1 MNRMFEPHTRVTRIA
16 YGAVFAA
23 LVAAATSVLNIS
35 IPSTKGY
42 FNLGDMMVYTAAI
55 LTGPLVGG
63 LAGGV
68 GSALS
73 DAYLGYFNF
82 APGTLVIKGLEGL
95 IVGYLF
101 RRRDSHLVE
110 KHWKAVTL
118 VMSGVLFLLIASMD
132 SFYFSGGVNLET
144 DFLGMMMGGYSF
156 SAYFDTLL
164 VGGAVAATLVACWG
178 FRSEPKLGWASLSIV
193 LGGAEMI
200 AGYFTYE
207 VSLLG
212 VPVPGA
218 LVEVPVNGAQLV
230 FGLVG
235 ALFLTEG
242 VAAVFKRPSAR
253 TPRPTPP

>member
-1 MNRMFEPHTRVTRIA
+1 MDRMFEPHTRVTRIA

-42 FNLGDMMVYTAAI
+42 FNLGDMMVYTAAV

-73 DAYLGYFNF
+73 DTLLGYYTY

-101 RRRDSHLVE
+101 KKRESLAIE
-110 KHWKAVTL
+110 KHWRAVTI
-118 VMSGVLFLLIASMD
+118 MMGAILFLLIASMD
-132 SFYFSGGVNLET
+132 AFYFSGGLGPET
-144 DFLGMMMGGYSF
+144 DFLGMLTGAYSF
-156 SAYFDTLL
+156 SVYFDVWLL
-164 VGGAVAATLVACWG
+164 CGAAVAILVAYWG
-178 FRSEPKLGWASLSIV
+178 LRSEPRLGWTGLSIV
-193 LGGAEMI
+193 LGGAEMVG
-200 AGYFTYE
+200 GYFAYE
-207 VSLLG
+207 VTLLG

-218 LVEVPVNGAQLV
+218 LLEVPFNAAQLI
-230 FGLVG
+230 FGLIG

-242 VAAVFKRPSAR
+242 VSAVFRRPPAR
-253 TPRPTPP
+253 TPRPQPP